1 MNWSEAHRHG
11 QQTVA
16 EDHHEG
22 KSPEQPVAEA
32 EEVVREDD
40 REDERVTEREEDW
53 KDDREDDREDDI
65 AEAEEGH
72 PSLGPHDYRNDDVS
86 DTDTAYMITKQHLA
100 STTPHLR

>member
-1 MNWSEAHRHG
+1 MNWSEAPRHG

-32 EEVVREDD
+32 EEN
-40 REDERVTEREEDW
+40 
-53 KDDREDDREDDI
+53 DREDDR
-65 AEAEEGH
+65 AEAEKGH
-72 PSLGPHDYRNDDVS
+72 PSLGPHDYRNDDES